1 MHTTFFHIFYFVMCS
16 NYLSIDIP
24 FSTPVV
30 TSKAT
35 GIILRTVI
43 EFLAFYKK
51 QIPFPYDTFKLM
63 TAKIQ
68 KRIANESSSD
78 DLLQMQI
85 ERHQSLAVDTF
96 NNFKVMLEVSLRCT
110 FYPTSS
116 VFLFFKLPS
125 TSVMTTLS
133 ATLSFTLLIIY
144 ISSINGFRF
153 VIKDSS
159 RQVLNVFSMM
169 GDDEKGKTN

>member
-1 MHTTFFHIFYFVMCS
+1 MSS

-24 FSTPVV
+24 FNTPVV

-68 KRIANESSSD
+68 KQISNESSSD
-78 DLLQMQI
+78 DLLGMQM
-85 ERHQSLAVDTF
+85 ERQQLLAIDTF
-96 NNFKVMLEVSLRCT
+96 NKFKAMLEVS
-110 FYPTSS
+110 
-116 VFLFFKLPS
+116 V
-125 TSVMTTLS
+125 
-133 ATLSFTLLIIY
+133 
-144 ISSINGFRF
+144 
-153 VIKDSS
+153 
-159 RQVLNVFSMM
+159 
-169 GDDEKGKTN
+169 

>member
-1 MHTTFFHIFYFVMCS
+1 MCS

-68 KRIANESSSD
+68 KRISNESCSD
-78 DLLQMQI
+78 DLLHMQI
-85 ERHQSLAVDTF
+85 ERQQLLAIETF
-96 NNFKVMLEVSLRCT
+96 NNLKIMLEVSVKFILLEAI
-110 FYPTSS
+110 F
-116 VFLFFKLPS
+116 VFFILPFFIHS
-125 TSVMTTLS
+125 
-133 ATLSFTLLIIY
+133 TLLARLL
-144 ISSINGFRF
+144 ST
-153 VIKDSS
+153 
-159 RQVLNVFSMM
+159 VLCLLNLL
-169 GDDEKGKTN
+169 NAI